1 MKKVEGII
9 FDWAGTTVDYGC
21 FAPVQVFL
29 DIFRDRGIEP
39 TMEEARGPM
48 GMLKID
54 HVVAMLSMERI
65 SNLWREKYG
74 RNWNED
80 DVNLLYYNFEKQ
92 LFEILP
98 DFTTPVPGIIELV
111 KRLREKGLKIGSTT
125 GYTREMMDIVEKHA
139 KKKGYS
145 PDFLS
150 TPSNK
155 PAGRPHPHMILE
167 NMKVL
172 NLELPECIIKVGDTV
187 SDIKEGVN
195 AKCWAVGILK
205 GSSELGLTEA
215 EVKTMDEEEL
225 NTKLEVVRK
234 RFSDNGAHFVIEEV
248 GNLDR
253 VIDEV
258 NEKLRRGERP

>member
-29 DIFRDRGIEP
+29 DIFKNKGIDP
-39 TMEEARGPM
+39 TMEEAREPM

-54 HVVAMLSMERI
+54 HVKAMLSMERI
-65 SNLWREKYG
+65 SKLWKEKYG
-74 RNWNED
+74 RDWNEN
-80 DVNLLYYNFEKQ
+80 DVNLLYFNFEKQ

-111 KRLREKGLKIGSTT
+111 ERLRTKGIKIGSTT

-139 KKKGYS
+139 KNKGYS

-150 TPSNK
+150 TPSNQ
-155 PAGRPHPHMILE
+155 PAGRPHPYMILE
-167 NMKVL
+167 NMVALKIEEPYCV
-172 NLELPECIIKVGDTV
+172 IKVGDTV

-195 AKCWAVGILK
+195 AKCWSVGILK
-205 GSSELGLTEA
+205 GSSELGLTEE
-215 EVKTMDEEEL
+215 EVKNMDKDEL
-225 NTKLEVVRK
+225 NNRLEIVRK
-234 RFSDNGAHFVIEEV
+234 RFLDNGAHFIIDEV
-248 GNLDR
+248 GDLEII
-253 VIDEV
+253 IDEV
-258 NEKLRRGERP
+258 NKRLIRGERP